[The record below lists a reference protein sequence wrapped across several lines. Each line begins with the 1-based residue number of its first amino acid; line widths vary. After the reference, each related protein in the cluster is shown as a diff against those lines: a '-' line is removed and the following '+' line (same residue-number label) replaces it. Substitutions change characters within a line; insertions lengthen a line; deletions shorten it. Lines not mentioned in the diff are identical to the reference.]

1 MYGDVVGH
9 QGMAAYHADGV
20 ADAVFHVGKAGQ
32 PVVEADAGV
41 AQGGDAVFGD
51 AEFAG
56 FIQKCVGIHAA
67 HAAVVVGDDHDFGYP
82 QFEYGYQQAAH
93 HRAPGM
99 ID

>member
-1 MYGDVVGH
+1 
-9 QGMAAYHADGV
+9 MAAYHADGV
-20 ADAVFHVGKAGQ
+20 AHAVFHVGKAGE
-32 PVVEADAGV
+32 PVVKVDASV
-41 AQGGDAVFGD
+41 AQGVDAVLGY

-56 FIQKCVGIHAA
+56 FIQKCVGIHTA

-93 HRAPGM
+93 HRAPGV